1 MSVRLTI
8 SLPDDLDQAVRAAAG
23 DNVSAFT
30 QRALRNA
37 LAARDVDLI
46 VAHSQRDDD
55 GTMAA
60 AMEAD
65 VEAELADQKRR
76 RAS

>member
-1 MSVRLTI
+1 M
-8 SLPDDLDQAVRAAAG
+8 RAAAG

-37 LAARDVDLI
+37 LAVRDLDLI
-46 VAHSQRDDD
+46 AAHHGQGDDAD
-55 GTMAA
+55 VTV

-65 VEAELADQKRR
+65 VEAELTDQKRR

>member
-37 LAARDVDLI
+37 LAARDLDLI
-46 VAHSQRDDD
+46 DAHHRLNDD
-55 GTMAA
+55 GAVAA

-65 VEAELADQKRR
+65 IEAELSDQKRR

>member
-1 MSVRLTI
+1 MSTRLTI
-8 SLPDDLDQAVRAAAG
+8 SLPDDLDHAVRAAAG

-37 LAARDVDLI
+37 LATRDLDLI
-46 VAHSQRDDD
+46 AAHHGQGDDAD
-55 GTMAA
+55 VTV

-65 VEAELADQKRR
+65 VEAELTDQKRR